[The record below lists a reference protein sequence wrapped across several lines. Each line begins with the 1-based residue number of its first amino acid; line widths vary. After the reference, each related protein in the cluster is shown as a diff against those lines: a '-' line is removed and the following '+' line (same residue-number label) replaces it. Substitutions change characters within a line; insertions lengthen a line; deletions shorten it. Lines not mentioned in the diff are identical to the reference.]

1 MSNAK
6 SKVLTVTVDKVVYN
20 SLKILIADGKVS
32 EFVNDVLK
40 KAVKEAEKEIK
51 KDYHENAY
59 DKKLSQEMESW
70 AKISRG
76 KQNE

>member
-6 SKVLTVTVDKVVYN
+6 SKVLTVTVDKAVYN

-40 KAVKEAEKEIK
+40 KAIKEVEKEIK

-76 KQNE
+76 EQHE

>member
-1 MSNAK
+1 MSAK
-6 SKVLTVTVDKVVYN
+6 SKVLTVTVDKTVYN
-20 SLKILIADGKVS
+20 SLKTLIADGKVS

-40 KAVKEAEKEIK
+40 KAIKEVEEGIK
-51 KDYHENAY
+51 QDYYGDAY

-76 KQNE
+76 KHHE

>member
-6 SKVLTVTVDKVVYN
+6 SKVLTVTVDKTVYS
-20 SLKILIADGKVS
+20 SLKTLIADGKVS

-40 KAVKEAEKEIK
+40 KAIKKVEEDIK
-51 KDYHENAY
+51 KDYCENAA

-70 AKISRG
+70 AKVSRG
-76 KQNE
+76 NKHE